1 MMECNEAEESGKTV
15 ICTDAATG
23 GNHVGENAG
32 AEGKI
37 GRADDDMWE
46 NRERCF
52 YSSPRNFFL
61 LVLLVY
67 FCWAMGVPLTKL
79 GYTAYAIGE
88 GDIPQMLTYAGIRLF
103 FAGLLALGF
112 CGYRGVRLLP
122 ASGKEAGQILKL
134 GLIMSVL
141 QYIFL
146 YIGTALSPGVVASI
160 LSSSGAFLGMLF
172 SSLVFKEDRMTVR
185 KSLGCALGVVA
196 VIILNVNDL
205 GTGMQVSVIGGL
217 LVIASQGAGT
227 LGGVYLKYI
236 SPGKNAIWLGA
247 AQTFTGGGILIFI
260 GLLGGGS
267 LHATDLVQAL
277 APTVAVIL
285 TSCLAL
291 ILSNQLYKYNNISK
305 VVVFSL
311 LLPIFGTVLSALML
325 GESLASATLLV
336 SLLINCAGVALVTM
350 ERSVG

>member
-23 GNHVGENAG
+23 GNHVGENVG

-185 KSLGCALGVVA
+185 KGLGCALGVVA

-205 GTGMQVSVIGGL
+205 GTGMQVSLIGGL

-236 SPGKNAIWLGA
+236 SLR
-247 AQTFTGGGILIFI
+247 
-260 GLLGGGS
+260 
-267 LHATDLVQAL
+267 
-277 APTVAVIL
+277 
-285 TSCLAL
+285 
-291 ILSNQLYKYNNISK
+291 LSY
-305 VVVFSL
+305 
-311 LLPIFGTVLSALML
+311 
-325 GESLASATLLV
+325 EASNSLV
-336 SLLINCAGVALVTM
+336 SLV
-350 ERSVG
+350 